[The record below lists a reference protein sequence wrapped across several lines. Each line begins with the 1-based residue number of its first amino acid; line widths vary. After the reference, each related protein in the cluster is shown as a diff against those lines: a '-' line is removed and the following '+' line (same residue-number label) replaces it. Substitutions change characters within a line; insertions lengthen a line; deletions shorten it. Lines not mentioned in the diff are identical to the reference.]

1 MVQRLT
7 WLVPLVLLQGCAGT
21 PLAERLER
29 SFGSV
34 DTVVETQ
41 PARSDDTTPTG
52 SKIKDS
58 ASPAADG
65 PDLKNPDGVLKKG
78 TAITKAPETSVA
90 IETSAE
96 TSAPS
101 PSSQSPSNRTA
112 SNPAKPN
119 SPAWNQPQEPYR
131 ITIRLS
137 GADPA
142 APAEAVTRVLRIADV
157 RFAVERIER
166 IQP

>member
-21 PLAERLER
+21 PLAERLET

-41 PARSDDTTPTG
+41 PARSDDATPTG

-65 PDLKNPDGVLKKG
+65 SDLNNPDGMLKKW
-78 TAITKAPETSVA
+78 TAVTTAPETSV
-90 IETSAE
+90 ELE

-101 PSSQSPSNRTA
+101 PLSQSPSN
-112 SNPAKPN
+112 PPKPN
-119 SPAWNQPQEPYR
+119 SPPSNQPQEPYR

-142 APAEAVTRVLRIADV
+142 APAEAVTRVLRNADV